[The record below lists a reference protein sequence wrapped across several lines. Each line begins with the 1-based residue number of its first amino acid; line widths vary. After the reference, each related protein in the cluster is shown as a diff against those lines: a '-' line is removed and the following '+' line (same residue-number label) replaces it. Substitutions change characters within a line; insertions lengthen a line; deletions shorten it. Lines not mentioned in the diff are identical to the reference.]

1 MIKNYS
7 MSILKS
13 NSEIKSTATF
23 LLLLLL
29 AGNFMYGQCTD
40 GELNFTWSGQAGG
53 GNQFVWNAGQRT
65 GSDAFTSC
73 ASNVTVTVT
82 VDDDNNGSS
91 EVYYDGSQSG
101 GNSTSG
107 GGAFANQGLT
117 IWLDNNENLFDA
129 DAMIVGERATIVFDF
144 SVPVELKS
152 FLTGDIDWNNPGNI
166 SSTWRDFVRVSAS
179 NGGTNVPVQGI
190 VQVPGTVTMVGQLAA
205 SNLGAIGSTGGL
217 DPSDPRGHVIWNSQG
232 NLITSLRVT
241 YEVGVSGTGQQSL
254 LIGSF
259 LFDADADNDGVLN
272 DVDQCEGFDDN
283 MDADGDGIADGCDL
297 DADNDGILNVD
308 EYNNC
313 IIPTIEL
320 KKYFLDDFGQGT
332 VRTSTPYI
340 SNSYFFNSIADVND
354 GEYCVIDTP
363 NPGARNHVSWG
374 TYGDHTIGD
383 TNGKMLVINSSS
395 STFAHYYKRSIES
408 IIPNT
413 TVKLSFWARN
423 ICAGC
428 TSQPDIT
435 YSILDSSDNV
445 LATANTGGLSTSD
458 WVNYELTVNIGSDTD
473 LQISLTNNNVPS
485 GDGNDLAID
494 DISFSSIVCDSDSD
508 TIPNYLDVDSDND
521 GCPDAMEGGNT
532 GLNLTDLNILNQLV
546 GGVDTNSSSA
556 SYGVPIIA
564 GGGQVDVSS
573 TNASVQS
580 AECNPCDATSTLYSD
595 RDGDNVG
602 DACDSDDDNDGIL
615 DENEGCPSNF
625 TPGEVRLIPPVG
637 AWEVFLYDGR
647 FQVLNALNPV
657 DVPSRGA
664 DGTPGGLAVL
674 SAHGFYTGNVG
685 TYTFND
691 VSIGA
696 NQDPTPSVVASGVD
710 MKVLTP
716 FTVSNSG
723 DWSIVYKRTIE
734 NNGTIT
740 IGAPGSYVDD
750 WIELF
755 INGVLVDSVNS
766 FTASLPVADVISEN
780 ISAGDVVE
788 VRLTNGLDLG
798 GFNLSI
804 QTLNE
809 ATLAVVCDTDTD
821 NDGVLNHLDTDSD
834 DDGCPDAIE
843 GAGNIIGGLSTLT
856 GGSPTAGSSSQN
868 LGTNVDAEGNP
879 KINAGDTTGFEQNNT
894 AAVIDNTDSTGCTA
908 DLSLTKKV
916 NKALPKVGEDIVYI
930 LTVKNEGPL
939 NASGV
944 KVTDVLPVGLT
955 YKYSVVDLLGT
966 YTNNVWDIGNLN
978 VGESVN
984 LRITATVTQ
993 QGTIINTAEI
1003 TQSNQVDI
1011 DSTPMSGN

>member
-7 MSILKS
+7 MSILKL

-65 GSDAFTSC
+65 GSDTFTSC

-129 DAMIVGERATIVFDF
+129 DAMVVGERATIVFDF

-190 VQVPGTVTMVGQLAA
+190 VQAPGTVTMVGQLAA

-308 EYNNC
+308 EGGDCANAVFEGYSAVV
-313 IIPTIEL
+313 
-320 KKYFLDDFGQGT
+320 YDGVSGQDSWNL
-332 VRTSTPYI
+332 V
-340 SNSYFFNSIADVND
+340 SNSATFPVPGFSRIATFDYDEFNLTPNGFNIEFKEHPYELSIAADGDVSNYSGGVIPAND
-354 GEYCVIDTP
+354 EDAAIVFSRRIKNTETGVYNLDIDTADDHIFVYINGVKRFQQQNAFAP
-363 NPGARNHVSWG
+363 YPEDGNFDTIISGLVLNA
-374 TYGDHTIGD
+374 GD
-383 TNGKMLVINSSS
+383 LVEIVIVEELLVNSGVNVR
-395 STFAHYYKRSIES
+395 F
-408 IIPNT
+408 
-413 TVKLSFWARN
+413 VK
-423 ICAGC
+423 
-428 TSQPDIT
+428 TS
-435 YSILDSSDNV
+435 
-445 LATANTGGLSTSD
+445 
-458 WVNYELTVNIGSDTD
+458 NIGGGAATCPVDTD
-473 LQISLTNNNVPS
+473 
-485 GDGNDLAID
+485 GDGVL
-494 DISFSSIVCDSDSD
+494 
-508 TIPNYLDVDSDND
+508 NYLDTDSDND

-856 GGSPTAGSSSQN
+856 GGSPTVGSSSQN
-868 LGTNVDAEGNP
+868 LGTDVDAEGNP